1 VTLQTGR
8 WRKKPVV
15 IDAVR
20 FTGFDGGN
28 GDELARWIH
37 EQGVE
42 VSVDPGGREMRINT
56 LEGPIWA
63 RPGDWII
70 RGVDHELYPCKDH
83 IFRATYEPADG
94 QP

>member
-1 VTLQTGR
+1 VSLQIDR

-28 GDELARWIH
+28 GDEVARWIR
-37 EQGVE
+37 EQGVD
-42 VSVDPGGREMRINT
+42 VDVEGRELQIGT

-70 RGVDHELYPCKDH
+70 RGVDQEIYPCKDH
-83 IFRATYEPADG
+83 IFRATYERPES
-94 QP
+94 

>member
-1 VTLQTGR
+1 MSLHIDR

-15 IDAVR
+15 IEAVR
-20 FTGFDGGN
+20 FTGFDDGN
-28 GDELARWIH
+28 GDDVARWIH

-42 VSVDPGGREMRINT
+42 VSVEGREMQIHT

-70 RGVDHELYPCKDH
+70 RGVDQEIYPCKDH
-83 IFRATYEPADG
+83 IFRQTYERAE
-94 QP
+94 Q

>member
-20 FTGFDGGN
+20 FTGFDGN

-42 VSVDPGGREMRINT
+42 VEVDGREMRIAT
-56 LEGPIWA
+56 LEGPHWA

-70 RGVDHELYPCKDH
+70 RGIDGELYPVKDH
-83 IFRATYEPADG
+83 IFRATYEPAEDLS
-94 QP
+94 